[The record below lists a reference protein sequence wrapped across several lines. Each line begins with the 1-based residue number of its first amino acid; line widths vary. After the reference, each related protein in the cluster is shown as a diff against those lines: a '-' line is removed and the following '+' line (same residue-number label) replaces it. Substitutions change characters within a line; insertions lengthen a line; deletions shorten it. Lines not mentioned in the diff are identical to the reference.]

1 MQNNDLNIHHR
12 QTISSGSKV
21 IKENK
26 ILIMIFILFFLFSG
40 SSIYLIYHS
49 YLNTKQELSNVQLSL
64 LELKESISIDDQ
76 RHAKIQN
83 ATNIILKYNNVNLSK
98 NIAVKYAA
106 WYVDEAEKYPNYD
119 YKLTLAID
127 LVESHFDKTKIGSSG
142 ELGVGQL
149 MQYTALSVA
158 KDLEIDAYTDSLR
171 VDTKTNIMIS
181 TKYLYD
187 MLVDCDNN
195 LEFAIASYNGGPQ
208 TNYKQWKKGKLIKS
222 EVPNITLKYV
232 PKVLTYYNQFIKDE
246 LLFQIN

>member
-12 QTISSGSKV
+12 QSKV
-21 IKENK
+21 LKNFKNK
-26 ILIMIFILFFLFSG
+26 IIMVILIICFIFGGISV
-40 SSIYLIYHS
+40 YLTYDAYI
-49 YLNTKQELSNVQLSL
+49 NTKQQLSNVQLSL
-64 LELKESISIDDQ
+64 LELRESISINDQ

-83 ATNIILKYNNVNLSK
+83 ATNIILKYNSINLPK

-149 MQYTALSVA
+149 MRYTALSVA

-171 VDTKTNIMIS
+171 ADTKTNIMIS

-222 EVPNITLKYV
+222 EVPNVTLKYV
-232 PKVLTYYNQFIKDE
+232 PQVLAYYNQFIKDE
-246 LLFQIN
+246 LLFQIKGT